1 MVEAFKHAWKGY
13 RKFAWGHDNLK
24 PISETY
30 YDWFG
35 LGLTIVDSLDT
46 LYIMNLQEGNLFLSL
61 YRNLLFYI
69 KFLAPVFD
77 RFRVWR
83 GQRLGGESLEF

>member
-13 RKFAWGHDNLK
+13 KKFAWGHDNLK

-46 LYIMNLQEGNLFLSL
+46 LYIMNLQEGITIIIKSFFNKFFCYVLSK
-61 YRNLLFYI
+61 RIFYY
-69 KFLAPVFD
+69 
-77 RFRVWR
+77 FRIWR
-83 GQRLGGESLEF
+83 G